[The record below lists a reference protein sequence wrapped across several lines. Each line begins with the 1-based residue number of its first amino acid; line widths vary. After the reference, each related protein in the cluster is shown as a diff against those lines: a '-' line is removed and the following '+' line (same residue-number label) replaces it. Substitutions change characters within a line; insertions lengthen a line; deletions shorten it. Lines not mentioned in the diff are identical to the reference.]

1 MRFTPGWLRDP
12 LLDDATFDG
21 RMPDLL
27 RLASRLFWTPVA
39 VARRMGSLFALHGA
53 QRVLDVGSGPG
64 KACLVAAAAA
74 PAIRFVGVEQRS
86 GLVAIAQGLAASAAL
101 GNVEF
106 RCADATRTSLDSFD
120 GAYLFNPFA
129 ENLFSEAKRFD
140 HSVELSERR
149 AIGDLLQME
158 GSLARARPGF
168 LVVTYHGFG
177 GRFSDDYDTIHTE
190 AAGTDVLRVWRKADR
205 PARRGRYLVEV
216 EERIVAEVV
225 KSREKSS

>member
-149 AIGDLLQME
+149 AMGISCRWKE
-158 GSLARARPGF
+158 ASLGPAPASWLSPTTASGAASATTTTQSTLRPRAPTFCASGARPIALQGA
-168 LVVTYHGFG
+168 V
-177 GRFSDDYDTIHTE
+177 DTSS
-190 AAGTDVLRVWRKADR
+190 RWRN
-205 PARRGRYLVEV
+205 G
-216 EERIVAEVV
+216 
-225 KSREKSS
+225 SSPRW

>member
-158 GSLARARPGF
+158 GSLARARPAWLSPTTASGAASATTTTQSTLRPRAPTF
-168 LVVTYHGFG
+168 CASGARPIALQGAV
-177 GRFSDDYDTIHTE
+177 DTSS
-190 AAGTDVLRVWRKADR
+190 RWRN
-205 PARRGRYLVEV
+205 G
-216 EERIVAEVV
+216 
-225 KSREKSS
+225 SSPRW